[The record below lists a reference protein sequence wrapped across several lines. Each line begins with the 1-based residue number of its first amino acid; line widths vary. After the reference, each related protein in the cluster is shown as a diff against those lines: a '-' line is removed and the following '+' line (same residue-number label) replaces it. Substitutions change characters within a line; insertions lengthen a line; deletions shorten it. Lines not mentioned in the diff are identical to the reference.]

1 MGSQPVRLLVLVLV
15 LAAVPGCLNAAT
27 PYGCDLA
34 TAAPEDTVTNAQSS
48 HVLAWKQML
57 NSERFAS
64 DREKLERVN
73 HFFNTFRFCPD
84 LVQWGQEDYWATP
97 AELLRSGVGDCEDF
111 ALAKY
116 ISLRCLGVPV
126 HRLRLTYTVALRL
139 EQPHMVLV
147 YVADHSNEP
156 LVLDNLVPD
165 ICSVSER
172 PDLVPVYS
180 FNDDDLWL
188 NRESGD
194 GERIGDAGCLQAWN
208 ALRARIQGRIAT
220 SQ

>member
-1 MGSQPVRLLVLVLV
+1 MLLVLALV
-15 LAAVPGCLNAAT
+15 LGAVSGGLNAAT
-27 PYGCDLA
+27 PYGCDLT
-34 TAAPEDTVTNAQSS
+34 TAAPEDTVANAQSS
-48 HVLAWKQML
+48 HILAWQRML

-64 DREKLERVN
+64 EREKLERVN
-73 HFFNTFRFCPD
+73 RFFNAFRFCPD
-84 LVQWGQEDYWATP
+84 LAQWGQEDYWATP
-97 AELLRSGVGDCEDF
+97 AELLQSGVGDCEDF

-126 HRLRLTYTVALRL
+126 QRLRLTYTVALRL
-139 EQPHMVLV
+139 GQPHMVLV
-147 YVADHSNEP
+147 YVPERTDEL

-172 PDLVPVYS
+172 PDLLPVYS

-188 NRESGD
+188 NRESGG